1 MHVAMSLI
9 SSHLSDCTVALV
21 CHPAT
26 PCMAVRTI
34 RVEVRRTDAALE
46 LCYRV
51 EGDVGRVLLPA
62 GTTVQ
67 RADGL
72 WKHTCLEGFVRGMN
86 TSEYLEL
93 NFSPSGEWAAYRF
106 SGYRADMADA
116 HTTAPRISVQREAG
130 ALQVDVVIDVDAV
143 PDLPRG
149 EIQLA
154 LSAVI
159 EETDRRLSYWALV
172 HPAEKPDFHHAD
184 AFALSVGGGG

>member
-1 MHVAMSLI
+1 
-9 SSHLSDCTVALV
+9 
-21 CHPAT
+21 
-26 PCMAVRTI
+26 MAVRAI
-34 RVEVRRTDAALE
+34 RVQVRRTDAALE

-51 EGDVGRVLLPA
+51 EGDVGRVLLPVE
-62 GTTVQ
+62 TTVR

-72 WKHTCLEGFVRGMN
+72 WKHTCFEAFIRGMS

-93 NFSPSGEWAAYRF
+93 NFSPSGEWAVYRF

-116 HTTAPRISVQREAG
+116 DAAAPHVCVQREAR
-130 ALQVDVVIDVDAV
+130 ALLVDVIIDVDAV

-172 HPAEKPDFHHAD
+172 HPTEKPDFHHAD
-184 AFALSVGGGG
+184 GFALRIGGGG